1 MKGTSKRYVEV
12 LLPLALAQS
21 YTYAVPEHLKEKVQ
35 FGVRVEVALNR
46 KLYAGL
52 AVSFHDDI
60 GLEIKPKDIIS
71 VIDDRPIILEYQ
83 YTFWQW
89 IARYYC
95 CTLGEVM
102 NVALPS
108 GLKLN
113 SETKV
118 VASQLLEDQLAY
130 LEDDEGM
137 VADAI
142 FNNNELGIE
151 DIRTILNKKTVYP
164 VIKSL
169 LDKELIFIREELKQ
183 KYKAKTADFVCLS
196 EIHRQQDKDLN
207 EALELTKR
215 SEKQTNAL
223 LAYASLSPAYEWIS
237 KQSIYKKSGADASV
251 INALVKKGIF
261 LKEARQV
268 SRIEDYLG
276 KAQSLKPLSTNQEE
290 ALKAIRKSF
299 QDHRTT
305 LLFGVTGSGKTRLYM
320 ELMQET
326 IDRGEQVLFLIPEIA
341 LTTQLVQRLQAIF
354 GKDIG
359 VYHSRLNQSK
369 RVELY
374 QSAMEGQSI
383 FVGARSSIFLPF
395 KNLGL
400 IIVDEEHDA
409 SYKQSEPSPRYQGR
423 DTALYLSK
431 LFNAKVI
438 LGSATPSLE
447 SYQNALDDKYGLVTL
462 HERYGEATL
471 PAIEIVDLRKKYKQG
486 LMRAMFSDELLS
498 AVKTALNNKEQV
510 LLFQNRRG
518 YSPTIQCTLCN
529 WNAECPNCDVS
540 LTTHKYFQQ
549 INCHY
554 CGYHTKIPTQCPQC
568 GNTHLVELGFGT
580 EKIAAE
586 LSNLLPGATIKRMD
600 YDTAK
605 TKAQYEDIIY
615 EFEQGET
622 DVLVGTQMITKGL
635 DFDNVALVGILLAD
649 KILFFPDFRANERA
663 FQLFTQVAGR
673 AGRRAKKGKV
683 LIQTFNPEHD
693 VIQETLGMK
702 YGKYY
707 KRELEE
713 RKMFLYPPSVR
724 LCKVTIKHK
733 DFKRTEAVAN
743 EIAKKLRAQLGNRI
757 IGPAVPGISRIRGK
771 YIQQIMVKMEKD
783 WSKIQQIKALLH
795 QTKRYIK
802 ALKNMS
808 TVQII
813 IDVDP

>member
-1 MKGTSKRYVEV
+1 MNAPTPRYVEV

-21 YTYAVPEHLKEKVQ
+21 YTYAIPDHLLGKVN
-35 FGVRVEVALNR
+35 FGIRVEVALNR

-52 AVSFHDDI
+52 AVNFHDAISED
-60 GLEIKPKDIIS
+60 IKPKPIIS
-71 VIDDRPIILEYQ
+71 VIDNRPIILEYQ
-83 YTFWQW
+83 YTFWKW
-89 IARYYC
+89 IAKYYC

-118 VASQLLEDQLAY
+118 VASHLLEERLVDLR
-130 LEDDEGM
+130 DDEGM

-142 FNNNELGIE
+142 YNNQELGID

-164 VIKSL
+164 IIKSL

-183 KYKAKTADFVCLS
+183 KYKAKKADFICLS
-196 EIHRQQDKDLN
+196 DFHKTEDPDLN
-207 EALELTKR
+207 QAFELTKR
-215 SEKQTNAL
+215 SEKQTKAL
-223 LAYASLSPAYEWIS
+223 LAYASLSPHYEWIS
-237 KQSIYKKSGADASV
+237 KQSIQKKAITDSSV
-251 INALVKKGIF
+251 INALIKKGI
-261 LKEARQV
+261 LVKEQRQV
-268 SRIEDYLG
+268 SRIENYTG
-276 KAQSLKPLSTNQEE
+276 NAQTLKPLSEAQQE
-290 ALKAIRKSF
+290 ALAAIKTSF
-299 QDHRTT
+299 ENHRTT

-326 IDRGEQVLFLIPEIA
+326 LDRGEQVLFLIPEIA

-354 GKDIG
+354 GSDIG
-359 VYHSRLNQSK
+359 VYHSRLNQAK

-395 KNLGL
+395 KQLGL
-400 IIVDEEHDA
+400 IIIDEEHDA

-447 SYQNALDDKYGLVTL
+447 SYQNAIEDKYGLVML
-462 HERYGEATL
+462 HERFGEASL
-471 PAIEIVDLRKKYKQG
+471 PHIEIIDLRKKYKQG
-486 LMRAMFSDELLS
+486 LMKAMFSDELLAAIRS
-498 AVKTALNNKEQV
+498 ALNKKEQV

-554 CGYHTKIPTQCPQC
+554 CGYHTKIPKQCPQC

-580 EKIAAE
+580 EKIADE
-586 LSNLLPGATIKRMD
+586 LKSILPNAVIKRMD

-615 EFEQGET
+615 DFEQGAT
-622 DVLVGTQMITKGL
+622 DILVGTQMITKGL

-702 YGKYY
+702 YGQYY
-707 KRELEE
+707 ERELKE
-713 RKMFLYPPSVR
+713 REMFLYPPKVR

-743 EIAKKLRAQLGNRI
+743 EFAKKLRAQLGNRI

-783 WSKIQQIKALLH
+783 WSKIQHIKYVLK
-795 QTKRYIK
+795 QTKQYIK